1 MGCRRGSGDPS
12 GLWGRGVGYRWGR
25 DMLKRPWLVH
35 LGLFMDRRLAV
46 TQCFE
51 FGSVGRFCFME
62 EVPDG

>member
-1 MGCRRGSGDPS
+1 
-12 GLWGRGVGYRWGR
+12 
-25 DMLKRPWLVH
+25 MLKRPWLVH